1 MTSDPSR
8 DRDERQMAVHGPT
21 QRYYYMKMKQAERIF
36 KKIITINPANPDKK
50 ILMDM
55 WDEAQN
61 YLSPKSTDLTT
72 YKVNMD
78 DES

>member
-1 MTSDPSR
+1 MTYNPSR
-8 DRDERQMAVHGPT
+8 DRDEKQMTVHGPT
-21 QRYYYMKMKQAERIF
+21 QRYYYIKMKQAERIF
-36 KKIITINPANPDKK
+36 MQFIKINPANPDKK

-61 YLSPKSTDLTT
+61 YLSPKSTNLTS
-72 YKVNMD
+72 YKANMT